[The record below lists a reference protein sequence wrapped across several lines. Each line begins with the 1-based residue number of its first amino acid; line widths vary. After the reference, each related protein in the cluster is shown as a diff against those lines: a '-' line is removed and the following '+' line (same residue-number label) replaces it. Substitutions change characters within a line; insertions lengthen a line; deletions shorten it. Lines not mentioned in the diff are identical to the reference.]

1 MADTLSHDALIDWIR
16 LTRSPGIGAKTFRQL
31 IEKFGTATEAIAR
44 LPEVSGR
51 RGAVNVVSPA
61 QAEKEHAAATRAH
74 LTYITWPDASYPKA
88 LAATDDAPPLLL
100 LKGQVQALANPMV
113 AIVGARNATVNG
125 RKMARS
131 LAADLT
137 KSGYTVISGMARGVD
152 GAAHEGALSVS
163 GAATVAVLAG
173 GTDVIYPPE
182 HAKLHA
188 QIAENGA
195 VLSEMPP
202 GTEPQAALF
211 PRRNRIISGASLGV
225 IVVEATPRSG
235 SLITARYAADQGR
248 DVFAVPGS
256 PLDPRAHGP
265 NSLIRDGAILIQSI
279 DDILTYLPS
288 IGEPVHNIS
297 KSTLKIHQP
306 IDNNDKN
313 NTLDLRR
320 EIEAALGASP
330 AAVDE
335 LVRQCQVS
343 PAVVAT
349 ILLEMELD
357 GRIERLPGNRVA
369 LIGTV

>member
-1 MADTLSHDALIDWIR
+1 MAASLSHDELIDWIR

-31 IEKFGTATEAIAR
+31 IEKFGAASEAIAR
-44 LPEVSGR
+44 LPELSGR
-51 RGAVNVVSPA
+51 RGAINVIPPA
-61 QAEKEHAAATRAH
+61 QAEKEHAAATRAG
-74 LTYITWPDASYPKA
+74 LTYVTWADPSFPEA
-88 LAATDDAPPLLL
+88 LAATDGAPPLLL
-100 LKGQVQALANPMV
+100 VKGQVQTLAKPMV

-131 LAADLT
+131 LAADLA
-137 KSGYTVISGMARGVD
+137 KSGYTVISGMARGID

-163 GAATVAVLAG
+163 GGATVAVLAG
-173 GTDVIYPPE
+173 GADVIYPPE
-182 HAKLHA
+182 HAKLHE

-195 VLSEMPP
+195 VISEMPP

-211 PRRNRIISGASLGV
+211 PQRNRIVSGASLGV
-225 IVVEATPRSG
+225 IVIEATPRSG

-256 PLDPRAHGP
+256 PLDPRAQGP
-265 NSLIRDGAILIQSI
+265 NSLIRDGATLIQSI
-279 DDILTYLPS
+279 GDVLDVLPP
-288 IGEPVHNIS
+288 IGDPIHKIS
-297 KSTLKIHQP
+297 KTIP
-306 IDNNDKN
+306 ISPQATEINDKN
-313 NTLDLRR
+313 NIQALRA